1 LDLYPDTNL
10 ILYYFQKGTELKRN
24 VNLIFNN
31 DKYNISIIPSIQIE
45 YERKINF
52 NEIRTFQEKIN
63 EIYDLTNSGIKIKE
77 KIQDLLNENNSIYLE
92 ELLRE
97 IKLINNADLIMST
110 SNMLKNEFRNVNGTI
125 TIKYVDENES
135 KKINL
140 FKEKESS
147 FINEIHKRLKVHF
160 PEEKEN
166 DKYDN
171 EHIINSVILTK
182 LRKNQLSYFVSDDH
196 FRRYSNTNKYY
207 VDASNDIKN
216 DFHVN
221 LEVKYFPELITEIK
235 SKI

>member
-1 LDLYPDTNL
+1 MDLYPDTNL

-52 NEIRTFQEKIN
+52 NEIRTIQEKIN

-110 SNMLKNEFRNVNGTI
+110 SNMLKNEFRNVNGT
-125 TIKYVDENES
+125 
-135 KKINL
+135 L
-140 FKEKESS
+140 
-147 FINEIHKRLKVHF
+147 L
-160 PEEKEN
+160 
-166 DKYDN
+166 
-171 EHIINSVILTK
+171 
-182 LRKNQLSYFVSDDH
+182 
-196 FRRYSNTNKYY
+196 
-207 VDASNDIKN
+207 
-216 DFHVN
+216 
-221 LEVKYFPELITEIK
+221 
-235 SKI
+235 

>member
-1 LDLYPDTNL
+1 MDLYPDTNL

-52 NEIRTFQEKIN
+52 NEIRTIQEKIN

-77 KIQDLLNENNSIYLE
+77 KIQDLLSENDSIYLE

-110 SNMLKNEFRNVNGTI
+110 SNILKNEFRNVNGTI

-135 KKINL
+135 KKISS
-140 FKEKESS
+140 FKENSY
-147 FINEIHKRLKVHF
+147 FINEIHKRLKIHF

-196 FRRYSNTNKYY
+196 FRRYSNTNKYFI
-207 VDASNDIKN
+207 DASNDIKN
-216 DFHVN
+216 NFHVN
-221 LEVKYFPELITEIK
+221 LELKYFPEFVK
-235 SKI
+235 SLK